1 MTTKQQI
8 IELYAT
14 ARVRSL
20 DDAPGICP
28 RCVYEALDTM
38 DDHEG
43 HIYNLAIW
51 LCTGHYHYL
60 TLSEIQVMIRAHIDQ
75 TVKDLIKIKSIYNLD
90 IK

>member
-8 IELYAT
+8 IELYANVR
-14 ARVRSL
+14 ARPL
-20 DDAPGICP
+20 DDTPGVCP

-38 DDHEG
+38 DDNDG

-51 LCTGHYHYL
+51 MCTGHYHYR
-60 TLSEIQVMIRAHIDQ
+60 TLSEIQVMVRAHIDQ
-75 TVKDLIKIKSIYNLD
+75 TIKDLIKIKSINLD

>member
-1 MTTKQQI
+1 MVTKTQI
-8 IELYAT
+8 IEMYANVR
-14 ARVRSL
+14 ARPL
-20 DDAPGICP
+20 DNAPGVCP

-38 DDHEG
+38 DDYEG

-51 LCTGHYHYL
+51 LITGHYQYL